1 MIQVFTDLEALSRG
15 AAEFFVSAA
24 RNAVAARG
32 HFSVALSGGSTPR
45 RTYELLAQ
53 PPFRHEAPWTQTH
66 VFWGDERCV
75 DPEDPRSN
83 ARLAKGALLQH
94 VPIPSEQIYPMFC
107 NPTPAAGARSYE
119 ALLRNFFG
127 AGESRFDLILL
138 GLGENGHTASLF
150 PDAPVF
156 SEPERW
162 VAAVYV
168 AEQDMYRLT
177 LTAAII
183 NQARL
188 VAFLVA
194 GAAKAAVVQEVRQGP
209 RAPRRLPAQLIQP
222 ERGELHWLL
231 DQGAAGNLPRQKLKK
246 DC

>member
-1 MIQVFTDLEALSRG
+1 MIRVFDDPEALSRG

-24 RNAVAARG
+24 QNAVAARG
-32 HFSVALSGGSTPR
+32 RFSVALSGGSTPR

-53 PPFRHEAPWTQTH
+53 PPFRDEAPWTKSH

-83 ARLAKGALLQH
+83 ARLAREALLNH
-94 VPIPSEQIYPMFC
+94 VPIPTGQVYPMVC
-107 NPTPAAGARSYE
+107 SPTPAAGARSYE

-127 AGESRFDLILL
+127 AGAPRFDLILL

-150 PDAPVF
+150 PGAPVL
-156 SEPERW
+156 SEPEPW
-162 VAAVYV
+162 VAEVYV

-177 LTAAII
+177 LTAAVI

-209 RAPRRLPAQLIQP
+209 RDPMRLPAQLIQP

-231 DQGAAGNLPRQKLKK
+231 DQGAAGSIPRQQL
-246 DC
+246 

>member
-1 MIQVFTDLEALSRG
+1 MISVFDDEEALSRG
-15 AAEFFVSAA
+15 TAGFFVSAA

-32 HFSVALSGGSTPR
+32 RFSVALSGGRTPR

-53 PPFRHEAPWTQTH
+53 PPFRDEAPWIQSH

-83 ARLAKGALLQH
+83 ARLARETLINH
-94 VPIPSEQIYPMFC
+94 VPIPPGQVYPMVC
-107 NPTPAAGARSYE
+107 SPTPAAGARSYE

-127 AGESRFDLILL
+127 AGEPRFDLILL

-150 PDAPVF
+150 PGTPVL

-162 VAAVYV
+162 VAEVYV

-183 NQARL
+183 NQARV
-188 VAFLVA
+188 VAFQVA

-209 RAPRRLPAQLIQP
+209 RDPMRLPAQLIQP

-231 DQGAAGNLPRQKLKK
+231 DRRAAGSIPSHQL
-246 DC
+246 

>member
-1 MIQVFTDLEALSRG
+1 MITVFADEEALSRG
-15 AAEFFVSAA
+15 AAEFFVSTAQ
-24 RNAVAARG
+24 NAVAARG
-32 HFSVALSGGSTPR
+32 RFSVALSGGSTPR

-53 PPFRHEAPWTQTH
+53 PPFRNEAPWAQSH

-75 DPEDPRSN
+75 EPEDSRSN
-83 ARLAKGALLQH
+83 AGMAREALLKH
-94 VPIPSEQIYPMFC
+94 VPIPTGQVYPMVC
-107 NPTPAAGARSYE
+107 GPTPAAGARSYE

-127 AGESRFDLILL
+127 TGAPRFDLILL

-150 PDAPVF
+150 PGTPVL

-162 VAAVYV
+162 VAEVYI
-168 AEQDMYRLT
+168 AEQDMFRLT

-183 NQARL
+183 NQARA

-194 GAAKAAVVQEVRQGP
+194 GAAKAAVVQKVRQGL
-209 RAPRRLPAQLIQP
+209 RDPRRLPAQLIQP

-231 DQGAAGNLPRQKLKK
+231 DQGAAGDN
-246 DC
+246 